1 VAQFIVFDA
10 MKSRWSVLALSATV
24 WAWILAGSVFLPS
37 SPRPSSPRY
46 RSFTPQSV
54 ANQLP
59 KGFSLPQSDADL
71 GVSALA
77 LEDLDDDGDLDIVAA
92 ESDADGGFSVA
103 IANPSTPA
111 VGIVVWVNDGSGR
124 LTRKTPATSN
134 RLENEPASPSLDKHD
149 GQGTA
154 SIQPD
159 ASEIVSGYGWL
170 TGSGL
175 RHRPAFVAVFPS
187 VTRAR
192 LRSRS
197 PPIVS

>member
-1 VAQFIVFDA
+1 
-10 MKSRWSVLALSATV
+10 MKRRWSVLALSATV
-24 WAWILAGSVFLPS
+24 WPWILAGSVFLPS
-37 SPRPSSPRY
+37 SPRPSNARH
-46 RSFTPQSV
+46 RSLTPQSV

-71 GVSALA
+71 GVTALA
-77 LEDLDDDGDLDIVAA
+77 FEDLDDDGDLDIVAA

-103 IANPSTPA
+103 IASPSTPP

-124 LTRKTPATSN
+124 LTRKTPAASN
-134 RLENEPASPSLDKHD
+134 RLENEPASPSLDKHH
-149 GQGTA
+149 GPGTA

-159 ASEIVSGYGWL
+159 ASESVPAHGWL
-170 TGSGL
+170 TVSA
-175 RHRPAFVAVFPS
+175 RRYCPAVMAVFPS

-197 PPIVS
+197 PPPIVS